1 MTKRDKLFLS
11 LGVSVAAV
19 GVVAL
24 ILELTSV
31 GLALLFFLCL
41 VLLVLLLLQRK
52 QIAAVQKRTLQI
64 IRTLDSFSATGAV
77 EVLDYGSQEVE
88 ESLRI
93 SSKKIVGLL
102 QAQQKHIDQLSNRLD
117 RIYEESFDKNA
128 RTRKR

>member
-11 LGVSVAAV
+11 LGVFVAAV

-31 GLALLFFLCL
+31 GLAVLFFLCL
-41 VLLVLLLLQRK
+41 ILLVLLLLQRK

-64 IRTLDSFSATGAV
+64 IRALDSFPATGSV
-77 EVLDYGSQEVE
+77 EVLDCGSQEIE

-117 RIYEESFDKNA
+117 RIYEKSSDKNA
-128 RTRKR
+128 

>member
-11 LGVSVAAV
+11 LGVFVTAV
-19 GVVAL
+19 GIVAL

-31 GLALLFFLCL
+31 GLAVLFFMFL

-64 IRTLDSFSATGAV
+64 IRTLDSFPATGSV
-77 EVLDYGSQEVE
+77 EVLDCGSQEIE

-93 SSKKIVGLL
+93 SSKRIVGLL

-117 RIYEESFDKNA
+117 RIYEEPFDINA
-128 RTRKR
+128 